1 MLGFRYLKVPATT
14 YVLQSKAGKI
24 VRQGPGLSFL
34 YFAPT
39 TVMALVP
46 VSSVD
51 APFAFTEVSSDFQ
64 DVTVQGN
71 LTYRVTEAARLASLL
86 DYTVDVRGRYQSE
99 DPSKLGERLVQAMQ
113 TAARSFIQ
121 AKPLKELLGSSD
133 GLVMQIRS
141 SLGQSGTVS
150 QLGIEVLEVTVASIK
165 ADPEMAKALQT
176 EARELLL
183 KQADEAIYARRN
195 ASVQLER
202 TIRENELQTEIAVA
216 QKQRQVKEAHMA
228 AEIAVEELR
237 SSLVE
242 TRVANER
249 KEADSRGAAL
259 QAILAPVRDVD
270 WRTLLAMQGNA
281 DASTMVASAFD
292 QLSRNAEKIGQ
303 LNITPDLLQAL
314 LPRDPSSGHSS
325 SSNSRRSK

>member
-1 MLGFRYLKVPATT
+1 MLGVQYLKAPATT
-14 YVLQSKAGKI
+14 YVIQSKDGKI
-24 VRQGPGLSFL
+24 VRQGPGLSFW

-39 TVMALVP
+39 SVIALVP

-51 APFAFTEVSSDFQ
+51 VPFAFSEISSDFQ
-64 DVTVQGN
+64 DVTFQGN
-71 LTYRVTEAARLASLL
+71 LVYRVTEAARLAALL
-86 DYTVDVRGRYQSE
+86 NYTVDTRGRYQSD
-99 DPSKLGERLVQAMQ
+99 DPSKLGERLVQAIQ

-121 AKPLKELLGSSD
+121 SQVLKKLLGASD
-133 GLVMQIRS
+133 GFVQQIRT
-141 SLGQSGTVS
+141 SLAQSGTLS
-150 QLGIEVLEVTVASIK
+150 QLGVEVLDVSVASIK
-165 ADPEMAKALQT
+165 ADSEMTKALQA

-228 AEIAVEELR
+228 AEIAVETQR
-237 SSLVE
+237 TSLVE

-270 WRTLLAMQGNA
+270 WRTLLAMQGRA
-281 DASTMVASAFD
+281 DATTMVASAFD

-314 LPRDPSSGHSS
+314 LPRTSGDAPE
-325 SSNSRRSK
+325 SKPQRGR